1 MTEPLVK
8 AVMVPVG
15 QLCSALLPLSVLN
28 NESAPEEN
36 GNVPDEECNHT
47 QEDSNQTRTGTGPG
61 RSQTRIDGTE
71 SDQAPHRNGDRM
83 SDGETDGHMRAP
95 S

>member
-15 QLCSALLPLSVLN
+15 QLCSALVPLSVLN

-36 GNVPDEECNHT
+36 GNVRDEECNHT
-47 QEDSNQTRTGTGPG
+47 QVAQ
-61 RSQTRIDGTE
+61 
-71 SDQAPHRNGDRM
+71 
-83 SDGETDGHMRAP
+83 
-95 S
+95 

>member
-1 MTEPLVK
+1 MGMSPSHGDSPTSSLKMFQKPIADSRPK
-8 AVMVPVG
+8 TDAQVP
-15 QLCSALLPLSVLN
+15 SRPT
-28 NESAPEEN
+28 P
-36 GNVPDEECNHT
+36 T

-83 SDGETDGHMRAP
+83 ADGETDGHMRAP
-95 S
+95 P